1 MIEIPDMNVPEQ
13 NTWLRQLLSTGIFEV
28 TFKKVDGEMRTMP
41 CTLDEQYLPRVEV
54 KEGKAKKE
62 KRDETLSV
70 WCTDKKEWRSFRVL
84 NLVRVSK
91 IS

>member
-1 MIEIPDMNVPEQ
+1 MIEIPEMTVPEQ
-13 NTWLRQLLSTGIFEV
+13 NTWLRRLLSTGIFEV

-41 CTLDEQYLPRVEV
+41 CTLDEQHLPRVEI

-70 WCTDKKEWRSFRVL
+70 WCTDKQEWRSFRVL
-84 NLVRVSK
+84 NLVRVIKLS
-91 IS
+91 